1 MISLCYRTLKM
12 AFWFTLV
19 STSALAQEAPVPVTL
34 EVKPMPAKSHI
45 VVGEQSLD
53 FADHLFADGDFYRA
67 ITEYRRY
74 LFQVKGQGDGAA
86 RAACAIGEALYRGGE
101 YEAAAMQWD
110 EVAQRAKASELR
122 WQALFSA
129 GMAYLSAE
137 QSFAAKPRFRLVVED
152 ENAPMVLRAHAQ
164 WFLAWGHLDAGE
176 MELARM
182 VLGGLTA
189 SESLLKNQAQALLND
204 IEAEALPEGKS
215 PLMAGL
221 LSVVPGMGH
230 FYLGQWQTGFTS
242 MLWSGVLL
250 GGAGY
255 SAYTQDYVV
264 AGALAVLGLGWYS
277 GGAYG
282 AISGAMQHNR
292 DQIHNWREKILFQHG
307 ASRQLPDLRALQENG
322 IFAPGTYPQ
331 LGIKLAPTST
341 DGVE

>member
-1 MISLCYRTLKM
+1 MSSFPQRVLWLVFFLSSLPMNTQ
-12 AFWFTLV
+12 
-19 STSALAQEAPVPVTL
+19 AQEAPTPVTL
-34 EVKPMPAKSHI
+34 EASPMPAKENVGGGTSHI
-45 VVGEQSLD
+45 E

-74 LFQVKGQGDGAA
+74 LFQVKGQGDAAA
-86 RAACAIGEALYRGGE
+86 RAACAIGEALYRGGQF
-101 YEAAAMQWD
+101 EAAAVQWD
-110 EVAQRAKASELR
+110 EVAQRAQASGLR

-129 GMAYLSAE
+129 GLAYLTAE
-137 QSFAAKPRFRLVVED
+137 QSFAAKPRFRLIAED
-152 ENAPMVLRAHAQ
+152 ESAPALLRAHAQ

-176 MELARM
+176 IELARM
-182 VLGGLTA
+182 VLGGLIA
-189 SESLLKNQAQALLND
+189 SEGPLHEQAQGLHSA
-204 IEAEALPEGKS
+204 IAPEALPKGKS

-221 LSVVPGMGH
+221 LSAIPGLGH

-250 GGAGY
+250 AGAGY

-264 AGALAVLGLGWYS
+264 AGALAVIGLGWYS

-292 DQIHNWREKILFQHG
+292 DQIHNWREKILFKHG
-307 ASRQLPDLRALQENG
+307 ASRQLPDLRSLQENG
-322 IFAPGTYPQ
+322 TFAPGTYPQ
-331 LGIKLAPTST
+331 LGIKLAPTSP